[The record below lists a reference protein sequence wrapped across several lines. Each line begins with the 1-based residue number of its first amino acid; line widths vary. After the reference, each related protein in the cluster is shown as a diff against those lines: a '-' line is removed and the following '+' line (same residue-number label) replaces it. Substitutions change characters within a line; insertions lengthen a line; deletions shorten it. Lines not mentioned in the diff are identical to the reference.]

1 MCTSTTYP
9 AATLPETTKTAAAA
23 GVNHQES
30 DFESN
35 GNDHEVEIRTLEQ
48 FQDSEA
54 EADEEAKDQ
63 VQIVTPR
70 GKTPILP
77 GPVSHATAN
86 LCTSTY
92 YYPAPTLESDFESD
106 DNDHEAAI
114 GTFEQLQD
122 GEAEEAE
129 DQVRGVRQ

>member
-9 AATLPETTKTAAAA
+9 AATLPETTKTTAATV
-23 GVNHQES
+23 GVNQES
-30 DFESN
+30 DFESD

-48 FQDSEA
+48 FQDSED
-54 EADEEAKDQ
+54 EVNEEAKDQ
-63 VQIVTPR
+63 VQIVTTPR

-77 GPVSHATAN
+77 GPVAQVTAN

-92 YYPAPTLESDFESD
+92 YPAPTLESNFESD
-106 DNDHEAAI
+106 DNYHEAAI

-122 GEAEEAE
+122 SEAKEAK
-129 DQVRGVRQ
+129 DQVRALRQ